1 MFRSRPLQVLLLLT
15 CCVTPVYTTEP
26 RGARGAGTV
35 TCESYLLAVHAP
47 KERSSVE
54 TAAEAREW
62 VRGYFAGRN
71 EESNDLTRSVGGS
84 LSNENFER
92 LLIEQC
98 REEHGSFSVNFAADR
113 LYRKLKE
120 KRL

>member
-15 CCVTPVYTTEP
+15 CCVTPVYTTETP
-26 RGARGAGTV
+26 GTRGAGTM

-47 KERSSVE
+47 NERNTVE

-71 EESNDLTRSVGGS
+71 VESTRIVGGS
-84 LSNENFER
+84 LSNESLEVF
-92 LLIEQC
+92 LIEQC
-98 REEHGSFSVNFAADR
+98 REEHWSTVYFAADR

-120 KRL
+120 KGL

>member
-15 CCVTPVYTTEP
+15 CCVPPVYTTEP
-26 RGARGAGTV
+26 HGARGAGTM

-47 KERSSVE
+47 RERSAVE
-54 TAAEAREW
+54 TIAEAREW

-71 EESNDLTRSVGGS
+71 VDSTRTVGGS
-84 LSNENFER
+84 LWNDNFEG

-98 REEHGSFSVNFAADR
+98 RQEHWSTVYFAADR
-113 LYRKLKE
+113 LYLKLKQ
-120 KRL
+120 KGL

>member
-26 RGARGAGTV
+26 SGARGAGTM

-47 KERSSVE
+47 SERSAVE
-54 TAAEAREW
+54 TVAEAREW

-71 EESNDLTRSVGGS
+71 VDSTRTVGGS
-84 LSNENFER
+84 LWNDNFEG
-92 LLIEQC
+92 LLTEQC
-98 REEHGSFSVNFAADR
+98 RQEHWSTVYFAADR
-113 LYRKLKE
+113 LYLKLKE
-120 KRL
+120 KGL